1 MTCRVIKRDRRR
13 VRVGDLRDRITLQRR
28 KIEAPVH
35 GETSHAEKFDASREV
50 WAAVTTTTG
59 KTLFDG
65 VGTGDVAITHEVLIR
80 HDPAVTSETWIE
92 LADGTHLDVVRPE
105 NYDER
110 GEFLRLLC
118 VARGSRNKEDSK
130 A

>member
-1 MTCRVIKRDRRR
+1 M
-13 VRVGDLRDRITLQRR
+13 GDLRDRITLQRR
-28 KIEAPVH
+28 KIEAPTH
-35 GETSHAEKFDASREV
+35 GETSHAENFDASREV
-50 WAAVTTTTG
+50 WARVTTTMG
-59 KTLFDG
+59 KTIFDG
-65 VGTGDVAITHEVLIR
+65 VGTGDVSITHEVLLR
-80 HDPAVTSETWIE
+80 HDSGVTSETWIE

-118 VARGSRNKEDSK
+118 VARGSRDKEASK